1 MVKLG
6 CCIPGGSFMPEGE
19 AAVPESVVDKIINMC
34 RYLVKIGYDYTE
46 SSGWMLVGLSDEE
59 IDKLV
64 AADKEDP
71 LRMIAVNSMFP
82 GDFRLADPDA
92 DHTPYV
98 AHAARLFSIMER
110 LGARYAVFGSG
121 SARSMRDSYDP
132 EKSKAALYEFLH
144 NIGAEA
150 EKHGVTVVIEPLRK
164 RETNVFVTVPETA
177 DVLRELNDKNV
188 QLLYDSFHMA
198 EEGTDLSAVGENIGF
213 LRHCHMSES
222 PERTYPG
229 LNRKGTLTYNRIFAS
244 ELVRLGYEGA
254 VTAECGF
261 DDFEGDTLKALEYM
275 KKIFSGET
283 VYEFTPQRELREE
296 PVYLKPVSGVVK
308 AGTTALSADG
318 RIFPATPYK
327 DGVIA
332 VLTAP
337 KGQPL
342 TLKTV
347 CGTEPA
353 VVKAELDDEKKCV
366 AVTINGH
373 NFADY
378 VFCPKF
384 NKPFFGQIKDDN
396 GIGFTRLDFEAK
408 EHPHQRS
415 VFVAVGDVNGIDCW
429 NEYDDKFG
437 YVRNESVSDLVSGT
451 AYAAFTAHNRWTDHD
466 GNPLMRE
473 HTEYRVY
480 NQSNRCRI
488 LDMAITFAADFGE
501 VKFGPTKEAGPL
513 GVRMRDELRAD
524 IGCGQLS
531 NAWGGIGED
540 ECWSRSAEWC
550 DYYGEPDGIGP
561 MGVTVFD
568 NEKNERH
575 PTAWHIRAYGLF
587 AANNLFFKGGL
598 TIPAGESLTYRFRI
612 LFRRDVMSK
621 PELDERYVLY
631 TLNPVD

>member
-19 AAVPESVVDKIINMC
+19 AAVPESVADKIIKMC

-46 SSGWMLVGLSDEE
+46 SSGWMLVGLSDEDV
-59 IDKLV
+59 DKLV
-64 AADKEDP
+64 AADREDP
-71 LRMIAVNSMFP
+71 LKMIAVNSMFP

-121 SARSMRDSYDP
+121 TARAIADGADP
-132 EKSKAALYEFLH
+132 EKGKATLVDFMRK
-144 NIGAEA
+144 IGAEA
-150 EKHGVTVVIEPLRK
+150 KKHGVTVVIEPLRK

-177 DVLRELNDKNV
+177 EVLRELNDENV
-188 QLLYDSFHMA
+188 CLLYDSFHMA
-198 EEGTDLSAVGENIGF
+198 EEGTPLTAVGENIG
-213 LRHCHMSES
+213 LVRHCHISEA
-222 PERTYPG
+222 PARTYPG
-229 LNRKGTLTYNRIFAS
+229 YNKDGTLDYNRIFAS

-254 VTAECGF
+254 VDVECGF

-275 KKIFSGET
+275 RKIFT
-283 VYEFTPQRELREE
+283 KDTTFEFTPQRELREE
-296 PVYLKPVSGVVK
+296 PVYLKPVGGVVK
-308 AGTTALSADG
+308 PETTCVLCGDKV
-318 RIFPATPYK
+318 FPATPYK
-327 DGVIA
+327 NGVIA
-332 VLTAP
+332 VLNAP
-337 KGQPL
+337 KGERL
-342 TLKTV
+342 TLTAGYDALPKTV
-347 CGTEPA
+347 R
-353 VVKAELDDEKKCV
+353 AELDGEKHRV
-366 AVTINGH
+366 AVTIDGK

-378 VFCPKF
+378 VYDAAF
-384 NKPFFGQIKDDN
+384 NKPFFGQIKDEN
-396 GIGFTRLDFEAK
+396 GVGFTRLDFKAE

-415 VFVAVGDVNGIDCW
+415 VYVAIGDVNGVDCW

-437 YVRNESVSDLVSGT
+437 YVRNESVTDVISGT
-451 AYAAFTAHNRWTDHD
+451 AMAAFTAHNRWTDHS

-480 NQSNRCRI
+480 KQSNRCRA
-488 LDMAITFAADFGE
+488 LDMTITFSADFGE
-501 VKFGPTKEAGPL
+501 VKFGSTKEAGPL

-531 NAWGGIGED
+531 NAWGGVGED

-612 LFRRDVMSK
+612 LFRRDAMAK
-621 PELDERYVLY
+621 TELDERYVLY